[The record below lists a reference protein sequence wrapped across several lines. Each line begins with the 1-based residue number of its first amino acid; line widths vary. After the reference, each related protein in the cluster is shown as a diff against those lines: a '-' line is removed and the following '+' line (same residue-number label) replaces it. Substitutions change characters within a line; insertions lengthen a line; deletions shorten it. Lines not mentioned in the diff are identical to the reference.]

1 MLEKPRDAPWAIYKP
16 AHDGKNGGML
26 DWRSDKLIPQG
37 DYLLVSDDGESEIAS
52 PLLREYW
59 LFFDVQAAATTKS
72 SPPDYAA
79 YLSKRR

>member
-1 MLEKPRDAPWAIYKP
+1 M
-16 AHDGKNGGML
+16 
-26 DWRSDKLIPQG
+26 IPQG